1 MAKIYG
7 NTTGLKPNQKKQLIN
22 LYRRRLPPAD
32 LILNEQARDLAGL
45 SLDLGRQI
53 GLVLS
58 RKGEIVRVIA
68 GGPQNLPIPD
78 MTRFRRGLTRL
89 VGFSLLH
96 TMLGPPLLSKD
107 LLARLAVHWWDLVAV
122 MGVEPDGLP
131 GYIHAAHLLPVPVDG
146 VDYRVLDAFRP
157 GQAPEDLSR
166 LVRSLEDEL
175 TRLSAA
181 HELAAADRA
190 ILISVSPLPKD
201 EANSRLDELHELAA
215 SAGIGVVGRVIQ
227 RRPKPDPRTV
237 LGPGRLEEVLV
248 STLRQDANL
257 LIFDQNLN
265 PSQSHRLARLTSS
278 ELRFID
284 RTQLIL
290 DIFAQRAHSREGK
303 LQVEMAQ
310 LKYLTPRLGM
320 RDDGLSRLTG
330 GIGGRGPG
338 ETQLEVDR
346 RRVRQRISRLQKDL
360 NQVAKQRKRRRQRRG
375 SGGLPV
381 ISIVGYT
388 NAGKS
393 TLLNALTN
401 SQVKAEDRLFATLDP
416 TSRRLRFP
424 QEREVIITDTVGFI
438 RDLPP
443 DLRKAFAATL
453 EELYE
458 ADLLLH
464 VADASNPQVDE
475 QIQAVQ
481 DILEQLE
488 LQQTPQLLVL
498 NKQDITL
505 EEVLHKLCNRH
516 NAVGVSALER
526 NSLSVLLERLEQMV
540 EGVEQTPYGQY
551 MPDQEHLQMDT

>member
-1 MAKIYG
+1 M
-7 NTTGLKPNQKKQLIN
+7 
-22 LYRRRLPPAD
+22 
-32 LILNEQARDLAGL
+32 
-45 SLDLGRQI
+45 
-53 GLVLS
+53 
-58 RKGEIVRVIA
+58 
-68 GGPQNLPIPD
+68 
-78 MTRFRRGLTRL
+78 
-89 VGFSLLH
+89 
-96 TMLGPPLLSKD
+96 
-107 LLARLAVHWWDLVAV
+107 AV

-131 GYIHAAHLLPVPVDG
+131 GKIHAAHLLPVPVED
-146 VDYRVLDAFRP
+146 VDYRVLEPFRP
-157 GQAPEDLSR
+157 GQATEDFSR
-166 LVRSLEDEL
+166 LVRSLEEEL

-181 HELAAADRA
+181 HELAANDRA

-201 EANSRLDELHELAA
+201 EAENHLDELHELAK
-215 SAGIGVVGRVIQ
+215 SAGIAVVGRMIQ
-227 RRPKPDPRTV
+227 RRAKPDPRTL

-248 STLRQDANL
+248 SALRQDANL

-265 PSQSHRLARLTSS
+265 PSQAHRLARITSS
-278 ELRFID
+278 DLRFID

-290 DIFAQRAHSREGK
+290 DIFAQRALSREGK

-346 RRVRQRISRLQKDL
+346 RRVRQRISRLQHDL
-360 NQVAKQRKRRRQRRG
+360 KQVTSQRKRRRQRRS

-401 SQVKAEDRLFATLDP
+401 SKVQAEDRLFATLDP

-424 QEREVIITDTVGFI
+424 KEREVIITDTVGFI

-464 VADASNPQVDE
+464 VADASNPQVEE
-475 QIQAVQ
+475 QIEAVQ
-481 DILEQLE
+481 GILEQLNLE
-488 LQQTPQLLVL
+488 QTPQLLVL
-498 NKQDITL
+498 NKLDISH
-505 EEVLHKLCNRH
+505 EAVVQKLMARYS
-516 NAVGVSALER
+516 AVAVSALQ
-526 NSLSVLLERLEQMV
+526 SKTLPALLERLEQMV
-540 EGVEQTPYGQY
+540 DGVEQAPVEQY
-551 MPDQEHLQMDT
+551 SKEEYWLSADGC

>member
-1 MAKIYG
+1 MR
-7 NTTGLKPNQKKQLIN
+7 P
-22 LYRRRLPPAD
+22 
-32 LILNEQARDLAGL
+32 
-45 SLDLGRQI
+45 
-53 GLVLS
+53 
-58 RKGEIVRVIA
+58 
-68 GGPQNLPIPD
+68 
-78 MTRFRRGLTRL
+78 
-89 VGFSLLH
+89 
-96 TMLGPPLLSKD
+96 
-107 LLARLAVHWWDLVAV
+107 
-122 MGVEPDGLP
+122 
-131 GYIHAAHLLPVPVDG
+131 HLLPVPVDG
-146 VDYRVLDAFRP
+146 VDYRVLEPFRP
-157 GQAPEDLSR
+157 GRAPEDLSR
-166 LVRSLEDEL
+166 LVRSLEEEL
-175 TRLSAA
+175 TRLSAS

-190 ILISVSPLPKD
+190 ILISVSPLPKE
-201 EANSRLDELHELAA
+201 EANGRLDELHELAT

-310 LKYLTPRLGM
+310 LKYITPRLGM

-338 ETQLEVDR
+338 ETRLEVDR
-346 RRVRQRISRLQKDL
+346 RRVRDRISRLQKEL
-360 NQVAKQRKRRRQRRG
+360 KQVARQRQRRRQRRG

-393 TLLNALTN
+393 TLLNSLTN
-401 SQVKAEDRLFATLDP
+401 SQVHAEDRLFATLDP

-424 QEREVIITDTVGFI
+424 KEREVIITDTVGFI

-475 QIQAVQ
+475 QINAVHG
-481 DILEQLE
+481 ILEQLN
-488 LQQTPQLLVL
+488 LQHTPQLVVL
-498 NKQDITL
+498 NKQDISH
-505 EEVLHKLCNRH
+505 EAVVQKLCRRYK
-516 NAVGVSALER
+516 AVAVSALDP
-526 NSLSVLLERLEQMV
+526 NSLPGLLERLEQMV
-540 EGVEQTPYGQY
+540 EGVQDAFSDHHLTEDEY
-551 MPDQEHLQMDT
+551 LQMDA